1 MPKAVSRHR
10 KLDRNQWIA
19 FCVLQ
24 LSIMGI
30 IELRSARQDLVHSF
44 LADGQRKKFMNDN
57 PLVMPANE
65 ALRHFEDLVGRKV
78 ADSWFS
84 AQMIDDRIV
93 KPQHSLVQLT
103 DDDVF
108 IVPAVAN
115 DGVVIGITGKIGPHR
130 ALSGYGFRTG
140 NGLYLEF
147 NVAGALIVKL

>member
-1 MPKAVSRHR
+1 MPEAVGRHR
-10 KLDRNQWIA
+10 ELNRNHRIA
-19 FCVLQ
+19 LGVLQ
-24 LSIMGI
+24 TSVMRIVK
-30 IELRSARQDLVHSF
+30 LRSARQDLIDSF
-44 LADGQRKKFMNDN
+44 LADRQRKKFMNDY

-93 KPQHSLVQLT
+93 KPQHSQVQLT

-115 DGVVIGITGKIGPHR
+115 DGVVIGITGKIRLQNREWAPP
-130 ALSGYGFRTG
+130 
-140 NGLYLEF
+140 
-147 NVAGALIVKL
+147 